1 MAQAQGTN
9 FSTRAKAAVLLD
21 ADTGAIFYQSNADE
35 LLPPASVSK
44 LMTAAVVF
52 RALKDKR
59 LKLTDEMTMS
69 EHAWRTGGAPS
80 RTSSMFVPINTAATV
95 DDLIKGLLIQSGN
108 DAAICLA
115 EGLGGTEEQ
124 FAKRMAVEARRIG
137 LTKSTFANPVRPLRS
152 RAADDGARH
161 RPLGPLHHQG
171 ISGVSI
177 RSSRQK
183 DFNYRKYR
191 FRNRN
196 PLLFV
201 EGLGA
206 DGLKT
211 GQVKESGYNLVG
223 SAVQGGKR
231 LIVVVLGLAT
241 ENERTAEAKKL
252 LDWGFNAFAP
262 FKLFNAGE
270 TVGSARV
277 WGGET
282 FYVPLTGDGPVMVML
297 PRVPENPRLK
307 AEIMYDGPLKPPIKK
322 GDKVATLRVT
332 SQANA
337 VSEVPLYAAE
347 DVEPGG
353 LMRRGL
359 DCARASR
366 PQVGAAVARQPPGMV
381 PTQHGCGCLGPRS
394 SCSAS
399 SSPSKAGRAPASPR
413 RRGCCPSSCGASA
426 CTPSSPASRAA
437 RRSPRRCGR

>member
-1 MAQAQGTN
+1 MPVSSARRVRSDLLLPLMLFLAAAAWLAPALAQPQATAG
-9 FSTRAKAAVLLD
+9 FGTRAKAAVLLD

-52 RALKDKR
+52 RALKDNR
-59 LKLTDEMTMS
+59 IKLTDEMTMS

-80 RTSSMFVPINTAATV
+80 RTSSMFVPINTPATV
-95 DDLIKGLLIQSGN
+95 DDLVKGMLIQSAN

-115 EGLGGTEEQ
+115 EGLGGTEDQ
-124 FAKRMAVEARRIG
+124 FAKRMAVEAKRIG
-137 LTKSTFANPVRPLRS
+137 LTKSTFANPTGLYNPGQLMT
-152 RAADDGARH
+152 ARDIALLASFIIKEY
-161 RPLGPLHHQG
+161 PEFYP
-171 ISGVSI
+171 IFS
-177 RSSRQK
+177 QK
-183 DFNYRKYR
+183 DFNYRKYK

-211 GQVKESGYNLVG
+211 GQVKESGYNLAG

-231 LIVVVLGLAT
+231 LIVVVMGLAT

-252 LDWGFNAFAP
+252 LDWGFHAFAP

-307 AEIMYDGPLKPPIKK
+307 AEIMYNGPLKPPIKK
-322 GDKVATLRVT
+322 GDKVAMLRVT

-337 VSEVPLYAAE
+337 VSEVPLYAGE

-359 DCARASR
+359 DALAHLAISW
-366 PQVGAAVARQPPGMV
+366 V
-381 PTQHGCGCLGPRS
+381 PL
-394 SCSAS
+394 
-399 SSPSKAGRAPASPR
+399 
-413 RRGCCPSSCGASA
+413 
-426 CTPSSPASRAA
+426 
-437 RRSPRRCGR
+437 

>member
-1 MAQAQGTN
+1 MPFSFIQRVGHNLRLMLWLLIITALTAGPSLAQTQGAN
-9 FSTRAKAAVLLD
+9 FGTRAKAAVLLD
-21 ADTGAIFYQSNADE
+21 ADTGAFFYQSNADE

-52 RALKDKR
+52 RALKDGR
-59 LKLTDEMTMS
+59 IKLTDEMTMS

-80 RTSSMFVPINTAATV
+80 RTSSMFVPINTPATV
-95 DDLIKGLLIQSGN
+95 DDLVKGMLIQSAN

-124 FAKRMAVEARRIG
+124 FAKRMAVEAKRIG
-137 LTKSTFANPVRPLRS
+137 LTKSTFANPTGLYN
-152 RAADDGARH
+152 ADQLMTARDIALLA
-161 RPLGPLHHQG
+161 RFIIKEYPQFYPIFG
-171 ISGVSI
+171 
-177 RSSRQK
+177 QK
-183 DFNYRKYR
+183 DFNYRKYK

-223 SAVQGGKR
+223 SAVQNGKR

-241 ENERTAEAKKL
+241 ENERTAEAKKI

-262 FKLFNAGE
+262 FKLFNSGE

-277 WGGET
+277 WGGKA
-282 FYVPLTGDGPVMVML
+282 FYVPLTGNGPVMVML

-307 AEIMYDGPLKPPIKK
+307 AEIIYDGPLKPPIKK
-322 GDKVATLRVT
+322 GDQVATLRVT

-347 DVEPGG
+347 DVEAGG
-353 LMRRGL
+353 LVRRGL
-359 DCARASR
+359 DALAHLALSW
-366 PQVGAAVARQPPGMV
+366 V
-381 PTQHGCGCLGPRS
+381 PL
-394 SCSAS
+394 
-399 SSPSKAGRAPASPR
+399 
-413 RRGCCPSSCGASA
+413 
-426 CTPSSPASRAA
+426 
-437 RRSPRRCGR
+437 

>member
-1 MAQAQGTN
+1 MLVSSARRVRSDLLLPLMLFLAAAAWLAPVLAQPQATAG
-9 FSTRAKAAVLLD
+9 FGTRAKAAVLLD

-52 RALKDKR
+52 RALKDNR
-59 LKLTDEMTMS
+59 IKLTDEMTMS

-95 DDLIKGLLIQSGN
+95 DDLVKGMLIQSAN

-115 EGLGGTEEQ
+115 EGLGGTEDQ
-124 FAKRMAVEARRIG
+124 FAKRMAVEAKRIG
-137 LTKSTFANPVRPLRS
+137 LTKSTFANPTGLYDPGQLMT
-152 RAADDGARH
+152 ARDIALLASFIIKEY
-161 RPLGPLHHQG
+161 PEFYP
-171 ISGVSI
+171 IFS
-177 RSSRQK
+177 QK
-183 DFNYRKYR
+183 DFNYRKYK

-231 LIVVVLGLAT
+231 LIVVVMGLAT

-252 LDWGFNAFAP
+252 LDWGFHAFAP

-282 FYVPLTGDGPVMVML
+282 FYVPLTGNGPVMVML

-307 AEIMYDGPLKPPIKK
+307 AEIMYNGPLKPPIKK

-347 DVEPGG
+347 DVESGG

-359 DCARASR
+359 DALAHL
-366 PQVGAAVARQPPGMV
+366 AFKWV
-381 PTQHGCGCLGPRS
+381 PL
-394 SCSAS
+394 
-399 SSPSKAGRAPASPR
+399 
-413 RRGCCPSSCGASA
+413 
-426 CTPSSPASRAA
+426 
-437 RRSPRRCGR
+437 

>member
-1 MAQAQGTN
+1 MPFFAHRRARSSFMLPLLLLLVTAIVLPCVALAQGGT
-9 FSTRAKAAVLLD
+9 FATRAKAAVLLD
-21 ADTGAIFYQSNADE
+21 ADTGAIFYQYNADA
-35 LLPPASVSK
+35 LMSPASVSK

-52 RALKDKR
+52 RAVKEGR
-59 LKLTDEMTMS
+59 IKLTDEFEMS

-80 RTSSMFVPINTAATV
+80 RTSSMFVPIHTTATV
-95 DDLIKGLLIQSGN
+95 DDLIKGMLIQSAN

-115 EGLGGTEEQ
+115 EALGGTEEQ
-124 FAKRMAVEARRIG
+124 FAKRMAVEAKRIG
-137 LTKSTFANPVRPLRS
+137 LTKSTFANPTGLYDP
-152 RAADDGARH
+152 GQQMTARDIGFLANFLMKEY
-161 RPLGPLHHQG
+161 PEFYP
-171 ISGVSI
+171 IFS
-177 RSSRQK
+177 QK
-183 DFNYRKYR
+183 EFNYRKYK

-223 SAVQGGKR
+223 SAVQNGKR
-231 LIVVVLGLAT
+231 LIVVVMGLTT
-241 ENERTAEAKKL
+241 EQERTAEAKKL

-277 WGGET
+277 WGGEK
-282 FYVPLTGDGPVMVML
+282 FYVPLTGNGPVMVML
-297 PRVPENPRLK
+297 PRAPENPRLK
-307 AEIMYDGPLKPPIKK
+307 AEITYSGPLKPPIKK

-359 DCARASR
+359 DSLAHLAFSWVR
-366 PQVGAAVARQPPGMV
+366 
-381 PTQHGCGCLGPRS
+381 L
-394 SCSAS
+394 
-399 SSPSKAGRAPASPR
+399 
-413 RRGCCPSSCGASA
+413 
-426 CTPSSPASRAA
+426 
-437 RRSPRRCGR
+437 

>member
-1 MAQAQGTN
+1 MLSLIRRRARSSFLLSLLLLLALAAVLPHVAIAQGGN
-9 FSTRAKAAVLLD
+9 FSTKAKSAVLLD
-21 ADTGAIFYQSNADE
+21 ADTGAIFYQYNADSPM
-35 LLPPASVSK
+35 PPASVSK

-52 RALKDKR
+52 RALKEGR
-59 LKLTDEMTMS
+59 IKLTDEFTMS

-80 RTSSMFVPINTAATV
+80 RTSSMFVPIHTTATV
-95 DDLIKGLLIQSGN
+95 DDLIKGLLVQSAN

-137 LTKSTFANPVRPLRS
+137 LTKSTFANPSGLYDPKQLMT
-152 RAADDGARH
+152 ARDIAVLASYLIKEY
-161 RPLGPLHHQG
+161 PEFYP
-171 ISGVSI
+171 IFA
-177 RSSRQK
+177 QK

-196 PLLFV
+196 PLLFI

-211 GQVKESGYNLVG
+211 GYVKESGYNLVG
-223 SAVQGGKR
+223 SAVQNGKR
-231 LIVVVLGLAT
+231 LVVVVMGLAS
-241 ENERTAEAKKL
+241 EQERTAEAKKL

-270 TVGSARV
+270 TVASARV
-277 WGGET
+277 WGGEK
-282 FYVPLTGDGPVMVML
+282 FYLPLTGNGPVMVML

-307 AEIMYDGPLKPPIKK
+307 AEVIYDGPLKPPIKK

-347 DVEPGG
+347 DIEPGG

-359 DCARASR
+359 DSLAHLAFGWVR
-366 PQVGAAVARQPPGMV
+366 
-381 PTQHGCGCLGPRS
+381 L
-394 SCSAS
+394 
-399 SSPSKAGRAPASPR
+399 
-413 RRGCCPSSCGASA
+413 
-426 CTPSSPASRAA
+426 
-437 RRSPRRCGR
+437 

>member
-1 MAQAQGTN
+1 
-9 FSTRAKAAVLLD
+9 
-21 ADTGAIFYQSNADE
+21 
-35 LLPPASVSK
+35 
-44 LMTAAVVF
+44 AVVF
-52 RALKDKR
+52 RALKDNR
-59 LKLTDEMTMS
+59 IKLTDEMTMS

-95 DDLIKGLLIQSGN
+95 DDLVKGMLIQSAN

-124 FAKRMAVEARRIG
+124 FAKRMAVEAKRIG
-137 LTKSTFANPVRPLRS
+137 LTKSTFANPTGLYDPNQLMT
-152 RAADDGARH
+152 ARDIALLA
-161 RPLGPLHHQG
+161 RFLIKEYPDLYP
-171 ISGVSI
+171 IFA
-177 RSSRQK
+177 QK
-183 DFNYRKYR
+183 DFNYRKYK

-223 SAVQGGKR
+223 SAVQNGKR

-241 ENERTAEAKKL
+241 ENERTAEAKKI

-277 WGGET
+277 WGGKA
-282 FYVPLTGDGPVMVML
+282 FYVPLTGNGAVMVML
-297 PRVPENPRLK
+297 PRAPENPRLK
-307 AEIMYDGPLKPPIKK
+307 AEITYDGPLKPPIKK
-322 GDKVATLRVT
+322 GDQVATLRVT

-347 DVEPGG
+347 DVEAGG
-353 LMRRGL
+353 LVRRGL
-359 DCARASR
+359 DALAHLALSW
-366 PQVGAAVARQPPGMV
+366 V
-381 PTQHGCGCLGPRS
+381 PL
-394 SCSAS
+394 
-399 SSPSKAGRAPASPR
+399 
-413 RRGCCPSSCGASA
+413 
-426 CTPSSPASRAA
+426 
-437 RRSPRRCGR
+437 